1 MDEADP
7 SAEVAAGRSHARNGR
22 VLAVGALATTLVL
35 AAAGLGLLMLG
46 NVTSGQRWVTH
57 TIEVQLQAEHVR
69 TDLRGMGRA
78 ALDSL
83 TGPDG
88 SRVDLGPWERQTRED
103 LAHLQALV
111 EDNPQQG
118 RRAEDLARA
127 VGEHMVFLRQLRADD
142 MAALAERR
150 ERAEANEARLTEF
163 VDQETTLLRERQKQL
178 NASTRW
184 QAVTIVILGL
194 MGSSTL
200 LATMGLWQQTARHQ
214 ARADAAAQ
222 RSRALEQARE
232 QLAGLARQ
240 LLTVE
245 EQERSALARELHD
258 DLGQRLAAL
267 KMNVQIAQNMLPNAP
282 PMLGEAVNI
291 ADDCIGRVR
300 RRAFSLRP
308 APLDELGLESALKAH
323 VDEQARLADVR
334 ATVSVMLGEWRP
346 PPHWS
351 SHVFRI
357 VQEAVRNAI
366 VHGHPQSVAINLSVA
381 DGECALTVIDDGVGF
396 VSGRDG
402 GMGLLNMRERCE
414 LLGGRFEI
422 GPAQPRGTRV
432 LCRWATAR

>member
-1 MDEADP
+1 MDQADP
-7 SAEVAAGRSHARNGR
+7 SPQASAGRPGVRGGR
-22 VLAVGALATTLVL
+22 VLAVGVLATVLVL
-35 AAAGLGLLMLG
+35 AAAGVGLVMLG

-69 TDLRGMGRA
+69 TDLRGLGRA

-83 TGPDG
+83 TGPAG
-88 SRVDLGPWERQTRED
+88 NRVDLGPWERQTRED

-118 RRAEDLARA
+118 QRAESLARA
-127 VGEHMVFLRQLRADD
+127 VGEHIVFLQQLRADD

-150 ERAEANEARLTEF
+150 ERAEANEVRLTEF
-163 VDQETTLLRERQKQL
+163 IDQETRLLRERQHQL

-184 QAVTIVILGL
+184 QAITIVILGL
-194 MGSSTL
+194 MGLSTL

-222 RSRALEQARE
+222 RSQALERARE

-240 LLTVE
+240 LLSVE

-323 VDEQARLADVR
+323 VDEQAKLADVR
-334 ATVSVMLGEWRP
+334 ATVAVRLGEWQP
-346 PPHWS
+346 PPSWS

-366 VHGHPQSVAINLSVA
+366 VHGQPRNVAISLTTA
-381 DGECALTVIDDGVGF
+381 DGECTLTVIDDGAGF
-396 VSGRDG
+396 VSGREG

-422 GPAQPRGTRV
+422 GPAEPRGTRV
-432 LCRWATAR
+432 LCRWPLG